1 MENEIFVER
10 GNYQDK
16 VAQLMTFSHYLYN
29 YLSQYNE
36 STFNNYTGCENRSPS
51 EPHGVE
57 RKEEKNILLPIN
69 AAVIIISKEL
79 LLVWVWFGSFWQE
92 IFQIKCSVIVIG
104 FT

>member
-10 GNYQDK
+10 NYQDK

-57 RKEEKNILLPIN
+57 RKGENILLPIN
-69 AAVIIISKEL
+69 AAVIITSKEL
-79 LLVWVWFGSFWQE
+79 LLVWVWFGSF
-92 IFQIKCSVIVIG
+92 
-104 FT
+104 